1 MEEKRQGELQS
12 LMQTELKGTPVSKG
26 IAMGRAYLY
35 GGEEYKAEAAHCLPE
50 KASQEMERVQ
60 KAIDKAAEELQNMQ
74 AFFAEQDEDR
84 ALIFGA
90 QEELLEDEEL
100 EETIRQGILEEAYTA
115 EYAVSSAFSA
125 FAEILSMVDDP
136 LIAARTADLR
146 DVEKRVLRILA
157 GKTEKNLSCL
167 KESVIIVARDL
178 LPSDTAML
186 DTAHTLGIVTEIG
199 STTSHSAIIARSM
212 KLPAVLGIENAVKE
226 IQDGAFLV
234 LDAVEGKVLL
244 QPEEETVRVYE
255 AKQAEFYG
263 RQQETERYL
272 KAKPCTKD
280 GIAIELGLNIGGT
293 ELNEGYAHADF
304 IGLFRSEF
312 LYMESSHMPTE
323 EEQFRAYRQ
332 VLEQAEGKAVTLRTL
347 DIGGDKVL
355 PYFALPKE
363 ENPFLGQR
371 ALRLCFANEDLFH
384 AQLRAAY
391 RASVYGN
398 LQIMFPMV
406 GSLEDF
412 RRAKEAA
419 LAVRTELLGEGL
431 DVPQVPLGVMIE
443 VPSAAMT
450 ADLIAKEA
458 DFASVGTNDLC
469 QYLCAADR
477 MNTTVSQYYQSYSPA
492 MLRTLKQVADAF
504 TQENKPVCV
513 CGEMGGDPMAAML
526 LIGLG
531 WRKLSMSASNL
542 AAVKE
547 MICKHTLQQMEQVT
561 AAALKCATEEEVKAL
576 ATAALSAV
584 S

>member
-1 MEEKRQGELQS
+1 MEETRQGERQRP
-12 LMQTELKGTPVSKG
+12 MQTELRGTPVSKG

-35 GGEEYKAEAAHCLPE
+35 GGEEYKAEAAHCPPE
-50 KASQEMERVQ
+50 KTSQELERVQ
-60 KAIDKAAEELQNMQ
+60 KAMDKAAEELQNMQ
-74 AFFAEQDEDR
+74 TFFAERDEDR
-84 ALIFGA
+84 ALIFSA

-100 EETIRQGILEEAYTA
+100 GDTIRQEILGEAYTA

-125 FAEILSMVDDP
+125 FTEILSMVDDP

-146 DVEKRVLRILA
+146 DIEKRVLRILA
-157 GKTEKNLSCL
+157 GKPEKNLSCL
-167 KESVIIVARDL
+167 KESVIVVARDL

-186 DTAHTLGIVTEIG
+186 DTAHTLGIITEIG

-212 KLPAVLGIENAVKE
+212 KLPAVLGIENAVQE

-244 QPEEETVRVYE
+244 QPEEETIHAYE

-263 RQQETERYL
+263 RQQETEQYL

-293 ELNEGYAHADF
+293 ELNEGYAYADF

-312 LYMESSHMPTE
+312 LYMESSHMPME

-332 VLEQAEGKAVTLRTL
+332 VLEQAEGKTVTLRTL
-347 DIGGDKVL
+347 DIGGDKIL

-371 ALRLCFANEDLFH
+371 ALRLCFANEDLFR

-412 RRAKEAA
+412 RCAKEAA
-419 LAVRTELLGEGL
+419 LAVRAELLEEGL

-450 ADLIAKEA
+450 ADLIAQEA

-504 TQENKPVCV
+504 TQANKPVCV
-513 CGEMGGDPMAAML
+513 CGEMGGIP
-526 LIGLG
+526 
-531 WRKLSMSASNL
+531 WRPCCSLDWAGGS
-542 AAVKE
+542 
-547 MICKHTLQQMEQVT
+547 
-561 AAALKCATEEEVKAL
+561 
-576 ATAALSAV
+576 
-584 S
+584 